1 MHRFFIST
9 TYYAISA
16 TSENPTIPTIARI
29 EMKAQIRV
37 TNFLFFPVKI
47 IVLYVRYVK
56 VYLILTHICV
66 NINKSIR
73 YGQYSIRG

>member
-1 MHRFFIST
+1 MHRFFYFYI
-9 TYYAISA
+9 YAMRA
-16 TSENPTIPTIARI
+16 TSENPTMPTIARI

-37 TNFLFFPVKI
+37 TSFLFFPVKI

-66 NINKSIR
+66 NINKSTR
-73 YGQYSIRG
+73 YGRSSIQE